1 MEEFD
6 IIVDNRME
14 LGSSGARKLKREG
27 RVPGVLYQGRESVPI
42 EMGEDELR
50 HILVGKMEQNLV
62 LNVSFENRR
71 FKAKIKEVQ
80 REPIGGEIRHI
91 DLMPLET
98 EGYIH

>member
-6 IIVDNRME
+6 ISVDNRTE
-14 LGSSGARKLKREG
+14 LGSSGSRRLKREG
-27 RVPGVLYQGRESVPI
+27 RGPGVLYQGRKSLPI

-50 HILVGKMEQNLV
+50 HILAGKMEQKLV
-62 LNVSFENRR
+62 LNVSFNNRR
-71 FKAKIKEVQ
+71 FKARIKEVQ